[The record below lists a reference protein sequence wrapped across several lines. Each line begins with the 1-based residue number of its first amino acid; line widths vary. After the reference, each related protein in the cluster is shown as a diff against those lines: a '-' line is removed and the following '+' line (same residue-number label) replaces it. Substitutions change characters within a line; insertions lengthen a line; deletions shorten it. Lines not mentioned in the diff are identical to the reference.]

1 MIIGKINV
9 ERLYRRLLCYDYY
22 LLAPLLVFPLANR
35 ISIFFE
41 IGEVHV
47 LASEYRHIRLA
58 GRGEDYQLDVPVTW
72 KRAITPRYKKPGQ
85 YKDVSS
91 NDQGILPAHR

>member
-1 MIIGKINV
+1 LIIGKINV

-41 IGEVHV
+41 IASVARNEVGT
-47 LASEYRHIRLA
+47 ICLA

-91 NDQGILPAHR
+91 NDQAILPAHR